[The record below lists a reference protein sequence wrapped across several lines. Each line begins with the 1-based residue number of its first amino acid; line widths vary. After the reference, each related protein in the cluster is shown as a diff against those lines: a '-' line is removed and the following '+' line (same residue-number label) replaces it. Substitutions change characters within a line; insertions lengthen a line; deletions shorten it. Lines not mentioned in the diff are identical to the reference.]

1 MIRSFRQSIFILS
14 CAILCPIIARAQVPT
29 GAELAE
35 HLDRVRRP
43 TKSFSVGITVSEIRD
58 GKVSRVGEY
67 VVYARKVAGYPDFD
81 TVTICKTP
89 ADDRGKVLLTKGN
102 EAWLYDPKSARPVSV
117 SYDKIR
123 NRFFVAYGLTASFVQ
138 EYDGENLG
146 EDKALDAARKEHVC
160 WHLKLTHR
168 GKAGLVPE
176 SLQYWLDKETLRLVR
191 GQIYSSSGKLL
202 RTAYYTEFK
211 NVLDEIRPT
220 HLPIVSGIEHG
231 LITDVRF
238 NDLAYRET
246 PANVYTRE
254 AMPAISKGTLP

>member
-1 MIRSFRQSIFILS
+1 MIRSFRQSLFIFS
-14 CAILCPIIARAQVPT
+14 CAVLCPIIARAQIPT

-176 SLQYWLDKETLRLVR
+176 SLQYWLDKETLRPVR

-220 HLPIVSGIEHG
+220 HLPIVSGVERG
-231 LITDVRF
+231 LLTDVRF
-238 NDLAYRET
+238 TDLAYRDT
-246 PANVYTRE
+246 PANLYTRE